1 MTYYVPDGNWTNN
14 VVSSLGNTAVDVL
27 NFVPNVDSV
36 VDPAIGCQKI
46 FTGTYKCGL
55 GTTAKSVTV
64 EKPADG
70 KTARF
75 DCAAEFAQCNDLKL
89 TLTDDGKLT
98 LTNTAGTTKL
108 WDSVTAFGANGAFP
122 ANNKP
127 LVDPMNAGN
136 GTPNSAVDVGKG
148 GGPGRRYKHNYL
160 LAGQFLEAGQWIGSP
175 TGVCRLMMGAPGAP
189 NSLVVVKNIPNCDEL
204 DMNITVNTNTD
215 ATRLYTIPLI
225 YNDNISKAGYVNNR
239 GQLQLYPDT
248 MTSYGQNFE
257 QIGNYNSAG
266 GVLKSFTGSSL
277 EDCQSKCLSGAFP
290 DGANDTQKC
299 AGFIFDSTGARC
311 NILDKTFGQQQ
322 RIISPTARY
331 NVRQKGITGQDIS
344 CPTDIT
350 IQTADF
356 WNDTVQNSTPMTTAT
371 KCGLANYTAGERSTV
386 ASASPGLFSKVQYK
400 DANGT
405 LSSSVTYAD
414 LKANPALMEKN
425 QYTFKY
431 MFENLQDK
439 YNTLTGNLF
448 STKASLKANLN
459 ELEESKQNLADWT
472 GEQLQNLEAM
482 NEDRDLNMMS
492 QNYRHILWSILAI
505 IIIIGTIKM
514 TKANAAA

>member
-1 MTYYVPDGNWTNN
+1 MSYYVPDGNWTNN
-14 VVSSLGNTAVDVL
+14 VVSSLGNNAVDVL
-27 NFVPNVDSV
+27 NYVPNLDSTG
-36 VDPAIGCQKI
+36 DPAVGCAKN
-46 FTGTYKCGL
+46 FTSTYKCGL
-55 GTTAKSVTV
+55 GTTAKNVSVDA
-64 EKPADG
+64 EAGG

-75 DCAAEFAQCNDLKL
+75 DCATEFAKCSDLKL

-122 ANNKP
+122 ANSTP
-127 LVDPMNAGN
+127 IAVPANAGN
-136 GTPNSAVDVGKG
+136 GTANSAVDVGAG
-148 GGPGRRYKHNYL
+148 GGPGRRYKNNYL

-175 TGVCRLMMGAPGAP
+175 NGVCRLMMGTAVAP

-225 YNDNISKAGYVNNR
+225 YNENIGKAAYVNNR

-248 MTSYGQNFE
+248 MTTYGQNFE

-266 GVLKSFTGSSL
+266 GILKSFTGSTL
-277 EDCQSKCLSGAFP
+277 EDCQAKCLSGAFP

-299 AGFIFDSTGARC
+299 AGFVFDSTGARC
-311 NILDKTFGQQQ
+311 NILDKTLGQQQ
-322 RIISPTARY
+322 RIMSPTSRY
-331 NVRQKGITGQDIS
+331 HIRQKGIIGQDIS
-344 CPTDIT
+344 CPADIT
-350 IQTADF
+350 IQTAEF
-356 WNDTVQNSTPMTTAT
+356 WNDSVKNTTPMTTAT
-371 KCGLANYTAGERSTV
+371 KCGLANYTAGERATV
-386 ASASPGLFSKVQYK
+386 ASVAPSLFSKVQYK
-400 DANGT
+400 DANGNV
-405 LSSSVTYAD
+405 SNSITYAD
-414 LKANPALMEKN
+414 IKANPALMARN

-439 YNTLTGNLF
+439 YKTLTENLF
-448 STKASLKANLN
+448 STKASLKTNLN